1 MENNGLTSAAALA
14 LLKLNGHNEL
24 PKTKKR
30 SLVQFL
36 LMVFKEP
43 MILMLIACASIYL
56 VIGKPSDSLFL
67 FLSIFGIV
75 GITLYQEFRSTRA
88 LEALRDLSSPKALV
102 IRDAKE
108 QKIPSR
114 DVVVGDLLVVNEGDR
129 VAADCVI
136 VKSSHVQVDESL
148 LTGEAVP
155 VVKSLQS
162 KDDRANHLF
171 SSTLITKGHA
181 IAKVVNT
188 GINTEVGKIGASLNI
203 RAVQRTPLQIEIGK
217 LVRIFTIIAV
227 LSSVL
232 VTMAYVLTRG
242 DWLQGALAGIAV
254 AMSLMPEEF
263 PVIMTIF
270 LAIGAWRLSK
280 KKVLVR
286 QSTATENLGAITLL
300 CVDKTGTLTLN
311 EMSVT
316 ECRTSTQTIAF
327 DSNMGVDL
335 PDEIKTLIEY
345 GVLASHREL
354 FDPMEKS
361 IRKVLDLKLS
371 GSTYVHDDWVLEKEY
386 PLTPELMSMT
396 CVWKSGNSSD
406 FQVAC
411 KGAPEAILSLCS
423 FKPEEKSEVLEH
435 VKSMSSQ
442 GLRVLAVAKSSFQ
455 GATLPINQSGFKFT
469 YIGLIGLKDP
479 FRKEVPAAIAE
490 CHVAGIRVLM
500 ITGDYSGT
508 ASKIASDIGLTNPNV
523 VLTGNQIAAL
533 SDNELVQKLKETNVF
548 ARMVPEQKLRII
560 KALKSDSQV
569 VAMTG
574 DGVND
579 APSLQ
584 WADVGISMGGRGT
597 DVAREASDIVLLDDC
612 FTSIVSAISS
622 GRKIFENIKS
632 AMSYVFA
639 VHVSIAGMAIAPVLF
654 GLPVALFPAHI
665 VFLELIIDPACTLIF
680 ESDPVD
686 ADTMKRPPRKIGSR
700 LFTWREIYLNM
711 LEGFIML
718 VAVFA
723 VYVAGHRSGLS
734 DENNRTLAFCAFI
747 FSNLGL
753 IAINRTHVFNF
764 KNRPFNIIASLAIVG
779 LIIVIYVPALRPLFG
794 FYPISFFDWLIALV
808 IAGIGSLVN
817 FAIKKMVNKKHNKN
831 VNLPDREEL
840 SPVKSNVPI

>member
-1 MENNGLTSAAALA
+1 MKNVGLTSAAALA

-24 PKTKKR
+24 PKSQKR

-36 LMVFKEP
+36 LTVFKEP

-56 VIGKPSDSLFL
+56 LIGKPSDSLFL

-75 GITLYQEFRSTRA
+75 GINLYQEFRSTRA

-108 QKIPSR
+108 LKIPSR
-114 DVVVGDLLVVNEGDR
+114 DVVLGDILVVNEGDR

-155 VVKSLQS
+155 VVKSLLGTG
-162 KDDRANHLF
+162 DRSNHLF
-171 SSTLITKGHA
+171 SSTLITQGQA

-188 GINTEVGKIGASLNI
+188 GINTEVGKIGASLNV
-203 RAVQRTPLQIEIGK
+203 RAAQRTPLQIEIGK
-217 LVRIFTIIAV
+217 LVRVFTIIGV
-227 LSSVL
+227 LASVL
-232 VTMAYVLTRG
+232 VTLAYVFSRG

-280 KKVLVR
+280 KNVLVR

-311 EMSVT
+311 EMSVA
-316 ECRTSTQTIAF
+316 ECRTSTQTIVI
-327 DSNMGVDL
+327 DSNKGVHL
-335 PDEIKTLIEY
+335 PDEIKTVIEY
-345 GVLASHREL
+345 GVLASRRES

-361 IRKVLDLKLS
+361 IRKVLDLNLS

-396 CVWKSGNSSD
+396 CVWKAGHSSD

-423 FKPEEKSEVLEH
+423 FKPEQKSVVLEQ

-442 GLRVLAVAKSSFQ
+442 GLRVLAVAKSSYQ
-455 GATLPINQSGFKFT
+455 GATLPISQSGFKFT

-479 FRKEVPAAIAE
+479 YRKEVPAAIAE

-523 VLTGNQIAAL
+523 VLTGDQIAAL

-548 ARMVPEQKLRII
+548 ARMVPQQKLRII
-560 KALKSDSQV
+560 KALKSDAQV

-639 VHVSIAGMAIAPVLF
+639 VHVSIAGMAIVPILF

-665 VFLELIIDPACTLIF
+665 VFLELLIDPACTLIF

-700 LFTWREIYLNM
+700 LFTWREIYINL
-711 LEGFIML
+711 LEGVVML

-723 VYVAGHRSGLS
+723 LYVAGHRAGLS
-734 DENNRTLAFCAFI
+734 DENNRTLVFCAFV

-779 LIIVIYVPALRPLFG
+779 LLIVIYVPVLRPLFG
-794 FYPISFFDWLIALV
+794 FYPINFLEWLIALA
-808 IAGIGSLVN
+808 IAALGSLVN
-817 FAIKKMVNKKHNKN
+817 FAIKKMISNKHKKN
-831 VNLPDREEL
+831 VSLT
-840 SPVKSNVPI
+840 

>member
-1 MENNGLTSAAALA
+1 MKNVGLTSAAALA

-24 PKTKKR
+24 PKSQKR

-56 VIGKPSDSLFL
+56 LIGKPSDSLFL

-108 QKIPSR
+108 LKIPSR
-114 DVVVGDLLVVNEGDR
+114 DVVKGDILIVNEGDR

-155 VVKSLQS
+155 VVKSLLDKGNRS
-162 KDDRANHLF
+162 NHLY
-171 SSTLITKGHA
+171 SSTLITQGQA

-188 GINTEVGKIGASLNI
+188 GINTEVGKIGASLNV
-203 RAVQRTPLQIEIGK
+203 RVVQRTPLQTEIGK
-217 LVRIFTIIAV
+217 LVRVFTIIAV
-227 LSSVL
+227 ISSVL
-232 VTMAYVLTRG
+232 VTLAYVFTRG
-242 DWLQGALAGIAV
+242 DWLQGALAGLAV

-280 KKVLVR
+280 KNVLVR

-311 EMSVT
+311 EMSVA
-316 ECRTSTQTIAF
+316 ECRTSTQTIVI
-327 DSNMGVDL
+327 DSNKAVDL
-335 PDEIKTLIEY
+335 PDEIKTVIEY
-345 GVLASHREL
+345 GVLASRRES

-361 IRKVLDLKLS
+361 IRKVLDLNLS
-371 GSTYVHDDWVLEKEY
+371 GSKYVHDDWVLEKEY

-396 CVWKSGNSSD
+396 CVWKAGHSSD

-411 KGAPEAILSLCS
+411 KGAPEAIFSLCG
-423 FKPEEKSEVLEH
+423 FKPEQKSVVLEQ

-442 GLRVLAVAKSSFQ
+442 GLRVLAVAKSSYQ
-455 GATLPINQSGFKFT
+455 RATLPISQSGFKFT

-479 FRKEVPAAIAE
+479 YRKEVPAAIAE
-490 CHVAGIRVLM
+490 CLVAGIRVLM

-508 ASKIASDIGLTNPNV
+508 ASKIASDIGLTNPNL
-523 VLTGNQIAAL
+523 VLTGDQIAAL

-560 KALKSDSQV
+560 KALKSDAQV

-632 AMSYVFA
+632 AMSYIFA
-639 VHVSIAGMAIAPVLF
+639 VHVSIAGMAIAPILF

-665 VFLELIIDPACTLIF
+665 VFLELLIDPACTLIF

-686 ADTMKRPPRKIGSR
+686 AETMKRPPRKIGSR
-700 LFTWREIYLNM
+700 LFTWREIYMNM
-711 LEGFIML
+711 LEGVVML

-723 VYVAGHRSGLS
+723 LYVAGHRAGLS
-734 DENNRTLAFCAFI
+734 DENNRTLVFCAFV

-764 KNRPFNIIASLAIVG
+764 KNRPFNIIASLAIIG
-779 LIIVIYVPALRPLFG
+779 LLIVIYLPVLRPLFG
-794 FYPISFFDWLIALV
+794 FYPISFLEWLIALA
-808 IAGIGSLVN
+808 IAGVGSLVN
-817 FAIKKMVNKKHNKN
+817 FAIKKMINNRHKKN
-831 VNLPDREEL
+831 VSL
-840 SPVKSNVPI
+840 S